1 MHYVAVLWLTAEA
14 RPPRPRLHTVRHSSM
29 SGHCNDEE
37 PAAKRPR
44 KEDHRPKRVIAF
56 CKPTEEP
63 YGKFS
68 NYYRQKQP
76 FTYVVPVGSK
86 KGTPIQCEHANT
98 ALFCTKASLFKDDV
112 TFNRIREE
120 PDPGECRKLGQIC
133 NGFDQKVWDDNIKC
147 VAYEVLRQKFDSD
160 EGLKAL
166 LLDTGDDGKTV

>member
-1 MHYVAVLWLTAEA
+1 MDSPHVSTLCIWFTAEA
-14 RPPRPRLHTVRHSSM
+14 RLPRPRLHTLRLSSM
-29 SGHCNDEE
+29 SGHGKDEE

-86 KGTPIQCEHANT
+86 KMACLSSEPPGPAHSSRRSRPEKKNRGFRGRHAPHIPQGPFERPLSSAAAPTRPFHNPP
-98 ALFCTKASLFKDDV
+98 F
-112 TFNRIREE
+112 
-120 PDPGECRKLGQIC
+120 LG
-133 NGFDQKVWDDNIKC
+133 
-147 VAYEVLRQKFDSD
+147 AKFSRTW
-160 EGLKAL
+160 GVKIS
-166 LLDTGDDGKTV
+166 